1 MKLKKPA
8 VLSLIAVAIASCSGI
23 GGPRKIYPGL
33 AVHDRDFKTVPAAQI
48 FSRDSQFQA
57 TMQHV
62 AAIRDHSE
70 SLGCIGLA
78 AAQCIASFS
87 TVNFIVMSP
96 VFEEMKTFFGDER
109 PNVNGYSRPNTSI
122 LLDNQRIIPTPIGGY
137 VGTAYN
143 IHINTDE
150 SKDRR
155 VESINISPGDDG
167 GLTLT
172 ASTEDE
178 FRRLH
183 VYELMYPVMANT
195 CPGLKDIDLFKFIY
209 NEVLPHSRIG
219 RPPVEGRK
227 LGEMCGVSVRWVD
240 YPYVNRDVFTHRIK
254 SAGFVAYYEIKPTQ

>member
-23 GGPRKIYPGL
+23 GAPKKIYPGL
-33 AVHDRDFKTVPAAQI
+33 AVHDRDFKTVPATQI
-48 FSRDSQFQA
+48 FSGDAQFQS

-62 AAIRDHSE
+62 VAIRDHLE
-70 SLGCIGLA
+70 SPGCIGLA
-78 AAQCIASFS
+78 AAQCVASFS
-87 TVNFIVMSP
+87 SMNFIVMSP

-109 PNVNGYSRPNTSI
+109 PNINGFSRPNTEI
-122 LLDNQRIIPTPIGGY
+122 LLENRRIIPTPIGGY
-137 VGTAYN
+137 EGVAYN
-143 IHINTDE
+143 IQIYTDD
-150 SKDRR
+150 SKDRK
-155 VESINISPGDDG
+155 VESIKISPEGDG

-178 FRRLH
+178 FRKLH
-183 VYELMYPVMANT
+183 IYELMYPVMANT
-195 CPGLKDIDLFKFIY
+195 CPGIKDIDLFKFIY

-240 YPYVNRDVFTHRIK
+240 YPYMNRDVFTHRIK
-254 SAGFVAYYEIKPTQ
+254 SAGFVAYYEIKPIQ